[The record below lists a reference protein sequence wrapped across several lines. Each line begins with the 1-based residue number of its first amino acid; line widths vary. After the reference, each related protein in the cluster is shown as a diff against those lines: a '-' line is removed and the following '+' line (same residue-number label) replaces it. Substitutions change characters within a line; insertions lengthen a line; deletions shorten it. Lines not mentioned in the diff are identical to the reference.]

1 MPAFMKMRL
10 SNGNPSAAQLANYN
24 SKNILETPRVI
35 AAPSSLKT
43 AMISRIHNIKPGCGG
58 CGRH

>member
-10 SNGNPSAAQLANYN
+10 SNGNPTPAQLANYSQN
-24 SKNILETPRVI
+24 PAILPGVT
-35 AAPSSLKT
+35 APSSLKS
-43 AMISRIHNIKPGCGG
+43 AMISRIHSLKPGCGG

>member
-10 SNGNPSAAQLANYN
+10 SNGNPSPLQIANY
-24 SKNILETPRVI
+24 SQKI
-35 AAPSSLKT
+35 ATAPIVTAPSSLHSS
-43 AMISRIHNIKPGCGG
+43 MISRIHSLKPGCGG

>member
-10 SNGNPSAAQLANYN
+10 SNGNPTPAQLASY
-24 SKNILETPRVI
+24 SQQIAAAPRVT
-35 AAPSSLKT
+35 APSSLNS
-43 AMISRIHNIKPGCGG
+43 AMISRIHSLKPGCGG

>member
-10 SNGNPSAAQLANYN
+10 SNGNPTPAQLADY
-24 SKNILETPRVI
+24 SQKTAAAPRVTT
-35 AAPSSLKT
+35 PSSLT
-43 AMISRIHNIKPGCGG
+43 SAMISRIHTLKPGCGG

>member
-10 SNGNPSAAQLANYN
+10 SNGNPTPAQLADY
-24 SKNILETPRVI
+24 SKKITAAPRVTT
-35 AAPSSLKT
+35 PSSLT
-43 AMISRIHNIKPGCGG
+43 SAMISRIHTLKPGCGG

>member
-10 SNGNPSAAQLANYN
+10 SNGNPTPAQLANH
-24 SKNILETPRVI
+24 SQKLAEAPRVI
-35 AAPSSLKT
+35 TPSSLKS
-43 AMISRIHNIKPGCGG
+43 AMISRIHTLKPGCGG